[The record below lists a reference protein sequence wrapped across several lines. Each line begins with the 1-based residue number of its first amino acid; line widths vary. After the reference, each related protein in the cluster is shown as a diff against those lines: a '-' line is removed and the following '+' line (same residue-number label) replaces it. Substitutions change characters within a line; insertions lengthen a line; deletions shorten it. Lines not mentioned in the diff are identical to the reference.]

1 MKSFEWVN
9 PSTIAEAVRLLN
21 SSSLGKDIDEAPR
34 PIAGGQDLLTTMKDY
49 TTRPTRVV
57 NLKSIR
63 GLDKIQSDGKGG
75 LRIVALVTLNQL
87 EESPLV
93 RRDFPGL

>member
-9 PSTIAEAVRLLN
+9 PSTIAEAVRMLN
-21 SSSLGKDIDEAPR
+21 TAPPGKDIDEAAR
-34 PIAGGQDLLTTMKDY
+34 PIAGGQDLITTMKDY

-63 GLDKIQSDGKGG
+63 
-75 LRIVALVTLNQL
+75 
-87 EESPLV
+87 
-93 RRDFPGL
+93 